1 MTTPGEILQALAKG
15 LGRTSLNFISGVLS
29 LALLLIFVMVAAEYR
44 ANEKIGEERAA
55 EEQEARDRS
64 AFENPPSQYDGWG
77 DDAVGQSQ

>member
-1 MTTPGEILQALAKG
+1 
-15 LGRTSLNFISGVLS
+15 
-29 LALLLIFVMVAAEYR
+29 MVAAEYR
-44 ANEKIGEERAA
+44 ANEQIGEERAA